1 MARTRTSVPVPAGHE
16 STAPAERSHAKRPL
30 YAGLRCAALAAAA
43 LTPTWTW
50 AQIPSTPCAQC
61 VRISVSA
68 AEAPALPPRLDG
80 LGVMLRV
87 SAGAAQAEWDPALRD
102 LRARGAVAGVH
113 IVGLPDPTDPLLR
126 VESLRFTLDVRD
138 EATGAGPGAIDDLVF
153 RLKRAV
159 AVVAGARPPAAV
171 QIVSPPALET
181 ALQSLRDIG
190 FGVDIRSMETTPTA
204 ERLADVLYG
213 PAGGFWRLPADPL
226 AANQLVSDLLRVLPW
241 LPADML
247 PRGTMACGN
256 VVIPVYADLAAMKVV
271 GISDKCAPGVA
282 VAPAVPG
289 STIERLDVA
298 GLSLFRMTSPSHEA
312 LVERVGVTAPA
323 ELTAEEIVGRH
334 QAQAAKQATE
344 ISTLI
349 STGSLTLTFEA
360 PGFVAPLTITS
371 RTTIFT
377 GGGRTDLRQQDI
389 RVNGVAFSSNGGV
402 PRLPII
408 EPERA
413 AAPPLAITLNDL
425 YSYRLDGRDTIE
437 RHPCYVIRFAPRDR
451 GASLYDGRAWIA
463 VDSFA
468 MLRASAAQTGLRGP
482 ITASEQTDEF
492 RDNGQGLWLLAR
504 SDVRQ
509 TYEGASVR
517 TPIHRLMILE
527 HHDVNSPE
535 FEARRAAA
543 YASSDVMLRDTAEG
557 FRYLSKDSGRRT
569 EDGGR
574 KKEHGSAK
582 PGARSPEPEARSP
595 EPDAIRVV
603 AGRADRVRTLAFG
616 VIVDPNI
623 SQPLPFAGISYV
635 DFNLFGTGTQFNGFF
650 GGAFGQLA
658 VSVPSV
664 SRSRWQIA
672 GRAFGIATAYNDR
685 AFEQGREQYAQNIRQ
700 RPAQASVW
708 ALRPLSSRVTLRL
721 GYDWDYTKF
730 SRSEVTDASFVVP
743 ANQVVHGAR
752 VGLDLQRAGWQM
764 SVWWNPARRAGWRP
778 WGYPTQASNAVNH
791 FQRYG
796 LSALRS
802 VAVSPR
808 LVTRVEAAWMG
819 GRDLDRFSRY
829 AFGTF
834 DNRLHGY
841 PSALVRYDRGAVLRT
856 TLAWSMAKA
865 IRLDGFADT
874 AQVHDPGFGVRS
886 RNFTGFGA
894 AVEAPAPFG
903 TLLAVEWGFG
913 VQGIDPDGHR
923 GTHVV
928 RISGYKVF

>member
-1 MARTRTSVPVPAGHE
+1 
-16 STAPAERSHAKRPL
+16 
-30 YAGLRCAALAAAA
+30 
-43 LTPTWTW
+43 
-50 AQIPSTPCAQC
+50 
-61 VRISVSA
+61 
-68 AEAPALPPRLDG
+68 
-80 LGVMLRV
+80 MLRV
-87 SAGAAQAEWDPALRD
+87 NPGAARAEWEPALSD
-102 LRARGAVAGVH
+102 LGARGAAVSVQIMGV
-113 IVGLPDPTDPLLR
+113 PDQADALLR
-126 VESLRFTLDVRD
+126 LDIPRFTFDVRD
-138 EATGAGPGAIDDLVF
+138 EANARGASAIDDLVF

-159 AVVAGARPPAAV
+159 AVVAGRRPPASV
-171 QIVSPPALET
+171 EIVCPPAMEA
-181 ALQSLRDIG
+181 ALGSLRDIG
-190 FGVDIRSMETTPTA
+190 FGVTVRSMESTPMA
-204 ERLADVLYG
+204 QRLRDVLFG
-213 PAGGFWRLPADPL
+213 PADGFWQLPPDPL
-226 AANQLVSDLLRVLPW
+226 AANQIVSHLLRVLSW
-241 LPADML
+241 LPPQML
-247 PRGTMACGN
+247 PRGTVACGDIA
-256 VVIPVYADLAAMKVV
+256 VPMYADLTAMKLV
-271 GISDKCAPGVA
+271 GVSEKCPAGAALTPAIPGATV
-282 VAPAVPG
+282 
-289 STIERLDVA
+289 ERLDVA
-298 GLSLFRMTSPSHEA
+298 GLSLFRMSSPSHET
-312 LVERVGVTAPA
+312 LVENVGVTAPA

-377 GGGRTDLRQQDI
+377 GGGRTDLQQQGI
-389 RVNGVAFSSNGGV
+389 RVNGVAFGANGGV

-425 YSYRLDGRDTIE
+425 YRYRLDGRDTIDG
-437 RHPCYVIRFAPRDR
+437 RACYVIRFAPRDR
-451 GASLYDGRAWIA
+451 GASLYAGRAWIA

-468 MLRASAAQTGLRGP
+468 MVRVSAVQTGLRGP
-482 ITASEQTDEF
+482 ITTSEQTDEF
-492 RDNGQGLWLLAR
+492 RDNGQGVWLLAR

-527 HHDVNSPE
+527 HHDVNSPD
-535 FEARRAAA
+535 FDARRAAA
-543 YASSDVMLRDTAEG
+543 YGSKDVMLRDTAEG
-557 FRYLSKDSGRRT
+557 YRYLTMK
-569 EDGGR
+569 DGGR
-574 KKEHGSAK
+574 KTGDGSTK
-582 PGARSPEPEARSP
+582 GEKGSPTA
-595 EPDAIRVV
+595 DTRVL
-603 AGRADRVRTLAFG
+603 AGRADRVRTIAFG

-623 SQPLPFAGISYV
+623 SRPLPFAGISYV

-658 VSVPSV
+658 FSAPSV
-664 SRSRWQIA
+664 SGSRWQLA

-685 AFEQGREQYAQNIRQ
+685 AFEQGREQYVQDIRQ
-700 RPAQASVW
+700 RPAQAAVW

-730 SRSEVTDASFVVP
+730 SRGDVTDPLFVVP

-752 VGLDLQRAGWQM
+752 AGLDLQRAGWQA
-764 SVWWNPARRAGWRP
+764 SAWWAPAWRVGWRP
-778 WGYPTQASNAVNH
+778 WGYVAAEGSHSEATDALRR

-796 LSALRS
+796 VSALRS
-802 VAVSPR
+802 VAISPR
-808 LVTRVEAAWMG
+808 LVTRVEGAWMA
-819 GRDLDRFSRY
+819 GRHLDRFSRY
-829 AFGTF
+829 SFGTF

-856 TLAWSMAKA
+856 TLAWSVAKA

-874 AQVHDPGFGVRS
+874 AQVHDPGFSTRS
-886 RNFTGFGA
+886 RNFTGLGA

-913 VQGIDPDGHR
+913 VQGIDADGHR

>member
-1 MARTRTSVPVPAGHE
+1 
-16 STAPAERSHAKRPL
+16 
-30 YAGLRCAALAAAA
+30 
-43 LTPTWTW
+43 
-50 AQIPSTPCAQC
+50 
-61 VRISVSA
+61 
-68 AEAPALPPRLDG
+68 
-80 LGVMLRV
+80 MLRV
-87 SAGAAQAEWDPALRD
+87 SAGAAQADWESALRD
-102 LRARGAVAGVH
+102 LRARGAAVNVQ
-113 IVGLPDPTDPLLR
+113 IVGVPDPPDPLLR
-126 VESLRFTLDVRD
+126 LDMRQFTFDVRD
-138 EATGAGPGAIDDLVF
+138 EANTRGAAEIDDLLF

-159 AVVAGARPPAAV
+159 AVVAGGQPPPAV
-171 QIVSPPALET
+171 EIVTPPALAN

-190 FGVDIRSMETTPTA
+190 FGIGIRAMESTPTA
-204 ERLADVLYG
+204 HGLPDLLFG
-213 PAGGFWRLPADPL
+213 PPDGFWRLPADPL
-226 AANQLVSDLLRVLPW
+226 VANQLVSDLLRVLPW
-241 LPADML
+241 LPAQML

-256 VVIPVYADLAAMKVV
+256 ITVPLYADLAAMKVV
-271 GISDKCAPGVA
+271 GVSEKCPAGAA
-282 VAPAVPG
+282 VTPAVSG
-289 STIERLDVA
+289 ATVERLDVA
-298 GLSLFRMTSPSHEA
+298 GVSLFRMTSPPHET
-312 LVERVGVTAPA
+312 LIESVGVTAPA
-323 ELTAEEIVGRH
+323 KLTAEEIVGRH
-334 QAQAAKQATE
+334 QAQAAKQATQ

-377 GGGRTDLRQQDI
+377 GDGRTDLQQQGI
-389 RVNGVAFSSNGGV
+389 RVNGVAFTANGGV

-425 YSYRLDGRDTIE
+425 YRYRLDGRDTIVG
-437 RHPCYVIRFAPRDR
+437 HACYVIRFTPRDR
-451 GASLYDGRAWIA
+451 RASLYEGRAWIA

-468 MLRASAAQTGLRGP
+468 MVRVSAVQTGLRGP

-492 RDNGQGLWLLAR
+492 RDNGQGMWLLAR

-509 TYEGASVR
+509 TYEGAGVR

-535 FEARRAAA
+535 FQARRAVA
-543 YASSDVMLRDTAEG
+543 YASKDVMLRDTAEG
-557 FRYLSKDSGRRT
+557 FRYLTMKA
-569 EDGGR
+569 
-574 KKEHGSAK
+574 GSQK
-582 PGARSPEPEARSP
+582 PEAGSRKPEAGSP
-595 EPDAIRVV
+595 KPESGIPTSDASRVV

-623 SQPLPFAGISYV
+623 SQPLPFAGVSYV

-658 VSVPSV
+658 FSAPSLAG
-664 SRSRWQIA
+664 SRWQLA

-685 AFEQGREQYAQNIRQ
+685 AFEQGREQYAQDIRQ

-708 ALRPLSSRVTLRL
+708 ALRPLSSRLTLRL

-730 SRSEVTDASFVVP
+730 SRGDVTDALFVVP

-752 VGLDLQRAGWQM
+752 VGLDLQHAGWQM
-764 SVWWNPARRAGWRP
+764 SMWWNPARRAGWRS
-778 WGYPTQASNAVNH
+778 WGYDAADADVH
-791 FQRYG
+791 KDFQRYG

-802 VAVSPR
+802 VALSPR
-808 LVTRVEAAWMG
+808 LVTRIEAAWMAG
-819 GRDLDRFSRY
+819 HDLDRFSRY

-841 PSALVRYDRGAVLRT
+841 PSALVRYDRGGVLRT
-856 TLAWSMAKA
+856 TAAWSVAKA

-874 AQVHDPGFGVRS
+874 AQVHDPGFGTRA

-913 VQGIDPDGHR
+913 VQGIDADGRR
-923 GTHVV
+923 GTHVL